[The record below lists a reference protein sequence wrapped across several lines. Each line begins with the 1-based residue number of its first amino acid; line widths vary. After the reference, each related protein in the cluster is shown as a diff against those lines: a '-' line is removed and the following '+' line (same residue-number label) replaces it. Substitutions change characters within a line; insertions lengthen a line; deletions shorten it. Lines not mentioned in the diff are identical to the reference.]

1 MNMSN
6 NSLLLKAFIFGSP
19 LGILLFSELNR
30 IKHIKEDE
38 KLNKSIFLKTFHK
51 SNIIKSNEPA
61 STNQYKQDTN
71 FKENDDEALNYFYG
85 KSWGYTTDYEIDISL
100 NSGDL
105 IFIKHDLDSV
115 NFFKKMLLKV
125 NRYFQNNYDYD
136 EIGIVL
142 KKHNISYVYI
152 QNFLNKKENLLRYSH
167 FLQKYK
173 PFVVSL
179 RRFIS
184 SDEQIK
190 KKLHENILESIEKDQ
205 ANSYNHSIFLNIL
218 YNIFKRKS
226 YNKKYIPENSCLCS
240 DYITCKQIN
249 SNIDTNNLIN
259 LLLFRSFNLFF
270 YFTMFIKDE
279 SLRKGQTNSFYS
291 HRIYNKKNDS
301 NDTNKNVFLNETIP
315 NNNNNTNEI
324 NSDLIKSQ
332 KEALSLYQFPLNS
345 LTLFNFI
352 EKDYELMNK
361 EKSFIYEQPKEEAL
375 KEIKQYLSLL
385 IENEYTLMDSNEYME
400 NVIKKGEGKVK
411 KKNKYI
417 NYGKDINYPYSH
429 NFFVNKISSFFE
441 KIYLKLK
448 RRVTTSYHVYEI
460 YKKTHLLPSVNYY
473 NFPTS
478 SFLCLKDFYKPLNTQ
493 CLVSDQFNISKLSNL
508 FHVRQ
513 EETEKLQKKF
523 YQFNKVPK

>member
-1 MNMSN
+1 MSN

-19 LGILLFSELNR
+19 FGILLFTELNR

-51 SNIIKSNEPA
+51 SNIIKNDEPV
-61 STNQYKQDTN
+61 STDRYKQDTN

-105 IFIKHDLDSV
+105 IFIKHDLDNV
-115 NFFKKMLLKV
+115 NFLKKMLLKV

-136 EIGIVL
+136 EIGIIL

-152 QNFLNKKENLLRYSH
+152 QNFLNKKENFLRYSH

-190 KKLHENILESIEKDQ
+190 KKLHENILESIEKNK
-205 ANSYNHSIFLNIL
+205 ANNYNHSIFLNIL

-226 YNKKYIPENSCLCS
+226 YNKKYISENSCLCN

-279 SLRKGQTNSFYS
+279 SLKKGQTRNLY
-291 HRIYNKKNDS
+291 INKICNKKND
-301 NDTNKNVFLNETIP
+301 TLQ
-315 NNNNNTNEI
+315 NNNISEI
-324 NSDLIKSQ
+324 DSNFIKSQ

-345 LTLFNFI
+345 LTLFKFI

-361 EKSFIYEQPKEEAL
+361 EKSFIYEQPKDETL
-375 KEIKQYLSLL
+375 KEINQYLSVL

-400 NVIKKGEGKVK
+400 NVIKREGNV
-411 KKNKYI
+411 KNKNKHIHDAKYSNNI
-417 NYGKDINYPYSH
+417 NSFYTH
-429 NFFVNKISSFFE
+429 HFFVNKISSFFE
-441 KIYLKLK
+441 KLYLKLK

-478 SFLCLKDFYKPLNTQ
+478 CFLCLKDFYKPLNKQ
-493 CLVSDQFNISKLSNL
+493 CLVSDHFNISKLSNL

>member
-1 MNMSN
+1 MSN

-19 LGILLFSELNR
+19 FGILLFNELNR

-51 SNIIKSNEPA
+51 SNIIKNDEPV
-61 STNQYKQDTN
+61 STNRYKQDTN

-105 IFIKHDLDSV
+105 IFIKHDLDNV
-115 NFFKKMLLKV
+115 NFFKKTLLKI

-136 EIGIVL
+136 EIGIIL

-152 QNFLNKKENLLRYSH
+152 QNFLNKKEKFLRYSH

-184 SDEQIK
+184 NDEQIK
-190 KKLHENILESIEKDQ
+190 KKLHENILESIDKKKADK
-205 ANSYNHSIFLNIL
+205 YNHSIFLNIL

-226 YNKKYIPENSCLCS
+226 YYKKYIPENSCLCN

-270 YFTMFIKDE
+270 YFTMFIKNE
-279 SLRKGQTNSFYS
+279 SLKIGKTSTLYINQ
-291 HRIYNKKNDS
+291 IYNKKNDN
-301 NDTNKNVFLNETIP
+301 NDTNKNVFLNETLA
-315 NNNNNTNEI
+315 NNNNNINEI
-324 NSDLIKSQ
+324 NSDFIKSQ
-332 KEALSLYQFPLNS
+332 KEALSLYKFPLNS
-345 LTLFNFI
+345 LTMFKFI

-361 EKSFIYEQPKEEAL
+361 EKSFIYEQPKEQTL
-375 KEIKQYLSLL
+375 KEIKQYISLL
-385 IENEYTLMDSNEYME
+385 IENEYTLMDSIGYME

-411 KKNKYI
+411 NKNKYI
-417 NYGKDINYPYSH
+417 NNINESCTH
-429 NFFVNKISSFFE
+429 HFFVKTISSFFE
-441 KIYLKLK
+441 KLYLKLK

-460 YKKTHLLPSVNYY
+460 YKKTNLLPSVNYY

-478 SFLCLKDFYKPLNTQ
+478 CFLCLKNFYKPLNTQ